1 MLHLRN
7 LRDRPP
13 LLYYWRNKRN
23 ILLPHPN
30 SRLVFSLLT
39 AILITIA
46 YACPAFAQSL
56 LRDTEIEETL
66 SEYTDPILRAAGLTP
81 SNVDLYLVND
91 PSLNAFV
98 TRGQN
103 IFLHSGIILE
113 SDTPNQ
119 LKGVIAHEAGHIAG
133 GHIVRSDYGNRSA
146 YGAIL
151 IAAGIGLA
159 AILAGEAEAGSLILG
174 GSQQFG
180 VIESLAY
187 SRVNESAADQYA
199 AQYMERTGQST
210 QGLIDFFDKFRAQEV
225 LSQARRYPYFRG
237 HPLSADRI
245 DALRE
250 KVEESEYTVQRDSY
264 DHQHRLDMAKAKLRG
279 FLEGPQLV
287 FSRYPPQDTS
297 KPARYAR
304 AVAHF
309 KAADLRNAIR
319 EIDSLIEEEPENAYF
334 YELKAQILYESGQG
348 DKSIAPAKRALELK
362 PDSPL
367 LKLALAQAL
376 LETSDGASVQQS
388 VDLLKS
394 GLVSEP
400 QNGFMWYTLSRAYG
414 ELNQEA
420 LARYAT
426 AEQAY
431 VIGDVQRARSFA
443 QRAQEDLPRNGPQWR
458 RASDI
463 IVISDSE
470 LAKKRSKRTRR
481 KPLTFQTDRR

>member
-1 MLHLRN
+1 MSLFI
-7 LRDRPP
+7 P
-13 LLYYWRNKRN
+13 KTVSAFCAAA
-23 ILLPHPN
+23 IIIFAQALPAH
-30 SRLVFSLLT
+30 
-39 AILITIA
+39 
-46 YACPAFAQSL
+46 AQSL

-66 SEYTDPILRAAGLTP
+66 NDYTDPILRAADLNP

-103 IFLHSGIILE
+103 IFLHSGIILQAN
-113 SDTPNQ
+113 TPNQ

-146 YGAIL
+146 YGATL

-159 AILAGEAEAGSLILG
+159 AILAGEASAGALILG

-180 VIESLAY
+180 AIEALAY

-199 AQYMERTGQST
+199 AQYMERTQQSG

-225 LSQARRYPYFRG
+225 LSQARRFPYFRG
-237 HPLSADRI
+237 HPLSSDRI

-250 KVEESEYTVQRDSY
+250 KVAESDHTYKKDSE
-264 DHQHRLDMAKAKLRG
+264 DHQHRLNMAKAKLRG
-279 FLEGPQLV
+279 FLEGPQVV
-287 FSRYPPQDTS
+287 FSKYPPSDTS

-304 AVAHF
+304 SVAHY

-319 EIDSLIEEEPENAYF
+319 EIDSLIEDEPNNPYF
-334 YELKAQILYESGQG
+334 YELKAQILYESGQRE
-348 DKSIAPAKRALELK
+348 KAIEPATRALDLK
-362 PDSPL
+362 PDAPL
-367 LKLALAQAL
+367 LKLALAQSL
-376 LETSDGASVQQS
+376 LETGKTEQVQES
-388 VDLLKS
+388 IDLLKS
-394 GLVSEP
+394 GLLTEG
-400 QNGFMWYTLSRAYG
+400 QNSLMWYTLSRAYG
-414 ELNQEA
+414 DLGQDA
-420 LARYAT
+420 LAKYAT

-431 VIGDVQRARSFA
+431 AIGDIQRARSFA

-463 IVISDSE
+463 IVISDTE
-470 LAKKRSKRTRR
+470 LAKSRSKRSRR
-481 KPLTFQTDRR
+481 KPLTFQTTQR

>member
-1 MLHLRN
+1 MHITL
-7 LRDRPP
+7 
-13 LLYYWRNKRN
+13 KKF
-23 ILLPHPN
+23 
-30 SRLVFSLLT
+30 FSAFLA
-39 AILITIA
+39 AILVVIN
-46 YACPAFAQSL
+46 YAAPAFAQSL

-66 SEYTDPILRAAGLTP
+66 NEYTDPILRAAGLNP
-81 SNVDLYLVND
+81 SSVDLFIVND

-103 IFLHSGIILE
+103 IFLHSGLILQ

-146 YGAIL
+146 YGAAL

-159 AILAGEAEAGSLILG
+159 AILAGEGSAGALILG

-180 VIESLAY
+180 AIEALAY

-199 AQYMERTGQST
+199 AEYMERTGQSG
-210 QGLIDFFDKFRAQEV
+210 QGLIDFFEKFRAQEV
-225 LSQARRYPYFRG
+225 LSQARRFPYFRG
-237 HPLSADRI
+237 HPLSSNRI

-250 KVEESEYTVQRDSY
+250 RVEESDYTVKPDPE
-264 DHQHRLDMAKAKLRG
+264 DHQHSLEMTKAKLRG

-287 FSRYPPQDTS
+287 FSRFPPEDQS

-309 KAADLRNAIR
+309 KSADLKNALK
-319 EIDSLIEEEPENAYF
+319 EIDSLIEEETQNPYF

-348 DKSIAPAKRALELK
+348 ADSIAPAKRALELR

-376 LETSDGASVQQS
+376 LESEETAKVNSSI
-388 VDLLKS
+388 DLLKS
-394 GLVSEP
+394 ALQTEK
-400 QNGFMWYTLSRAYG
+400 QNSFMWYTLSRAYG

-420 LARYAT
+420 LAKYAT

-431 VIGDVQRARSFA
+431 AVGDVQRARSFA

-463 IVISDSE
+463 IVISDAE
-470 LAKKRSKRTRR
+470 LAKNRGRR
-481 KPLTFQTDRR
+481 ARRQPFKLSAKTH